1 MPKSECLNIGLGSP
15 IILTFVIPLGM
26 PSASSSLTIA
36 KLLTD
41 AAKRKASDIHLI
53 PGSPP
58 TVRVDGALQEL
69 EGSGAVSKETVE
81 GVLAELA
88 DAATRKQLEAQR
100 SVRFV
105 VLYED
110 RLRLRVNAFYTRGS
124 LSLTIKLIANGV
136 PTLAEL
142 GLGQLFGGL
151 AALTQGLVV
160 VSGPYNAG
168 RTTTVAAVLEEINRT
183 QTRGIMTI
191 ESPIEYLFQNK
202 MSLFQQREVGRDA
215 LGFLEALRYS
225 QEADID
231 VLYVGEH
238 DEAGTVPLMLE
249 IAAAGRLI
257 FTVTDSVTAVQ
268 TVERILSTFAP
279 NDQARARGLLSSA
292 LAAIIVQRLLPR
304 SGGGRVLA
312 LEVLVNTPVV
322 GSLIR
327 DGKIAQLESVMQT
340 SPELG
345 MVTLDQS
352 LVTLVRRGELVDT
365 LAYEQA
371 VDKNNFRAMLASGNV
386 K

>member
-1 MPKSECLNIGLGSP
+1 
-15 IILTFVIPLGM
+15 M
-26 PSASSSLTIA
+26 PSASASLTIA

-41 AAKRKASDIHLI
+41 AAKRKASDIHLVA
-53 PGSPP
+53 GSPP
-58 TVRVDGALQEL
+58 TLRVDGALVEL
-69 EGSGAVSKETVE
+69 ADQPPVTKESVE

-88 DAATRKQLEAQR
+88 DPPTRERLAAQR

-110 RLRLRVNAFYTRGS
+110 RLRLRVNAFYTRGA
-124 LSLTIKLIANGV
+124 LAMTLKLIASGV

-142 GLGQLFGGL
+142 GLGGMFGGL
-151 AALTQGLVV
+151 AALTQGLVI

-168 RTTTVAAVLEEINRT
+168 RTTTVAAILEEINRT

-191 ESPIEYLFQNK
+191 ESPIEYLYQNK
-202 MSLFQQREVGRDA
+202 QSLFQQREVGRDA

-225 QEADID
+225 QEADVD

-238 DEAGTVPLMLE
+238 DEAGTVPLLLE
-249 IAAAGRLI
+249 IATAGRLV
-257 FTVTDSVTAVQ
+257 FTVMDSATAVQ
-268 TVERILSTFAP
+268 TVERILSAFAP
-279 NDQARARGLLSSA
+279 NDQERARGLLASA
-292 LAAIIVQRLLPR
+292 LAAVIVQRLLPR
-304 SGGGRVLA
+304 NGGGRVLA
-312 LEVLVNTPVV
+312 LEVLVNMPAV

-327 DGKIAQLESVMQT
+327 DGKVAQLESVMQT

-352 LVTLVRRGELVDT
+352 LVALVRGGELDGD
-365 LAYEQA
+365 LAYEVA
-371 VDKNNFRAMLASGNV
+371 MDKNNFRGMLASG

>member
-1 MPKSECLNIGLGSP
+1 
-15 IILTFVIPLGM
+15 M
-26 PSASSSLTIA
+26 PSASASLTIA

-41 AAKRKASDIHLI
+41 AAKRKASDIHLV

-58 TVRVDGALQEL
+58 TVRVDGSLQEL
-69 EGSGAVSKETVE
+69 EGSETVSKETVE
-81 GVLAELA
+81 SVLTELA
-88 DAATRKQLEAQR
+88 DPAKRKQLESQR
-100 SVRFV
+100 SIRFV

-110 RLRLRVNAFYTRGS
+110 RLRLRVNAFYTRGT
-124 LSLTIKLIANGV
+124 LSLTIKLIASGV

-142 GLGQLFGGL
+142 GLGQSFGAL
-151 AALTQGLVV
+151 AGLTQGLIV

-191 ESPIEYLFQNK
+191 ESPIEYLFVNK
-202 MSLFQQREVGRDA
+202 MSLFQQREVGTDA

-225 QEADID
+225 QEADVD

-238 DEAGTVPLMLE
+238 EEEGTVPLLLE

-257 FTVTDSVTAVQ
+257 FTVMDSVTAVQ
-268 TVERILSTFAP
+268 TVERILSTFEP
-279 NDQARARGLLSSA
+279 NDQARARGLLGSA

-304 SGGGRVLA
+304 NGGGRVLA
-312 LEVLVNTPVV
+312 LEVLTNTPVV
-322 GSLIR
+322 TSLIR

-352 LVTLVRRGELVDT
+352 LVTLVRRGELADT
-365 LAYEQA
+365 LGYEQA
-371 VDKNNFRAMLASGNV
+371 VDKNNFRAMLSAA